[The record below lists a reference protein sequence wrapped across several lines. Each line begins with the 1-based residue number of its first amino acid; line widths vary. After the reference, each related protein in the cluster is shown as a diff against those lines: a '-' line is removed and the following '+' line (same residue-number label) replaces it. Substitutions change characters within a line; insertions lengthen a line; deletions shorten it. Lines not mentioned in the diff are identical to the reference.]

1 MGWIMSFQIQRGLFQ
16 FDFMDQC
23 AILGVS
29 IEANPDEIRKQYHK
43 IARRLHPDQLIGKS
57 TEEKQKASQLLSKL
71 VNPAYKQLS
80 SEKELVEYRLILST
94 VAKRVVK
101 DWEEK
106 KIKSENAK
114 KLLLDRSNIA
124 MAYKSAVK
132 ALGDLLYQNLDLA
145 LESIAEIS
153 EINMVYL
160 LRSGGGNIAQSTSTA
175 AQPQPVMTQTQPV
188 NTPNP
193 ATKQTNATSS
203 PNQGASQPAKPPE
216 QKTDVTEL
224 YCRRAEEYISKQNY
238 TNALIEL
245 RDAVK
250 LDPNSSR
257 VHALLGM
264 VYLYQNQG
272 TIAKVHINRAI
283 DINPKDETAVKA
295 KQMLDKP
302 SAKQSSSGKTPGKK
316 DDKSDEGMTLFG
328 IKIGGKKK

>member
-1 MGWIMSFQIQRGLFQ
+1 MSFQIQRGLFQ

-29 IEANPDEIRKQYHK
+29 IEAKPNEIRKQYHK

-57 TEEKQKASQLLSKL
+57 AEEKQKASQILSKL

-114 KLLLDRSNIA
+114 KLLLDRSNVS
-124 MAYKSAVK
+124 MAYNSAIN
-132 ALGDLLYQNLDLA
+132 ALGDQLYQNLDLA
-145 LESIAEIS
+145 LDSIAEIS
-153 EINMVYL
+153 EINMIYL
-160 LRSGGGNIAQSTSTA
+160 LRSGGGNMTQPTSTQT
-175 AQPQPVMTQTQPV
+175 QPQPVITQTQPV
-188 NTPNP
+188 NTARSNPQP
-193 ATKQTNATSS
+193 ATPTSNPTQS
-203 PNQGASQPAKPPE
+203 VPQPPKAPE
-216 QKTDVTEL
+216 PKIDVSEP

-264 VYLYQNQG
+264 VYLHQNQA
-272 TIAKVHINRAI
+272 TSAKVHINRAI
-283 DINPKDETAVKA
+283 EINPKDETAIKA

-302 SAKQSSSGKTPGKK
+302 SGKKSSTSGKTPGKK
-316 DDKSDEGMTLFG
+316 DDKSDDGITVFG

>member
-1 MGWIMSFQIQRGLFQ
+1 MSFQIQRGLFQ

-29 IEANPDEIRKQYHK
+29 IEAKPDEIRKQYHK
-43 IARRLHPDQLIGKS
+43 IARRLHPDQLLGKNA
-57 TEEKQKASQLLSKL
+57 EEKQKASQILSKL

-80 SEKELVEYRLILST
+80 SEKELAEYRLILST
-94 VAKRVVK
+94 VAKRVIK
-101 DWEEK
+101 DWDEK

-114 KLLLDRSNIA
+114 KLLLDRSNIS
-124 MAYKSAVK
+124 MAYNSAIN
-132 ALGDLLYQNLDLA
+132 ALGDQLYQNLDLA

-160 LRSGGGNIAQSTSTA
+160 LRIGGGNMAQTTSTPT
-175 AQPQPVMTQTQPV
+175 QTQPVITQTQPV
-188 NTPNP
+188 NTP
-193 ATKQTNATSS
+193 K
-203 PNQGASQPAKPPE
+203 PNSQPANSTSNPTQSVPQPPKAPE
-216 QKTDVTEL
+216 PKIDVAEP
-224 YCRRAEEYISKQNY
+224 YCRRAEEYINKQNY

-264 VYLYQNQG
+264 VYLYQNQA
-272 TIAKVHINRAI
+272 TSAKVHINRAI
-283 DINPKDETAVKA
+283 DINPQDQTAIKA

-302 SAKQSSSGKTPGKK
+302 SGKKSSSGKTPGKK
-316 DDKSDEGMTLFG
+316 DDKSDDGITVFG